1 MKRFVLYYPPRVDGK
16 SRPSLSG
23 AATYS
28 CMRLTY
34 FGKNHK
40 GNVKITGYISNSVA
54 KIKKKMFLLN

>member
-40 GNVKITGYISNSVA
+40 GNVKITGYISNGIA
-54 KIKKKMFLLN
+54 KIF